1 MFKVAWP
8 RREVLQRSFPH
19 PRRWFPELVMAEL
32 DSLERE
38 LMGKIVTRLA
48 LGYVDLSTISSD
60 TPLFGGGLG
69 LDSLDALEIG
79 ILIEEDYGIVV
90 GPSERDR
97 SVFGT
102 IRELAQFVQR
112 NLQRDAARL

>member
-1 MFKVAWP
+1 
-8 RREVLQRSFPH
+8 
-19 PRRWFPELVMAEL
+19 MAEL
-32 DSLERE
+32 NSLEKE
-38 LMGKIVTRLA
+38 LMEKIITRLS
-48 LGYVDLSTISSD
+48 LSYVDLSTLSSD
-60 TPLFGGGLG
+60 TPLFQGGLE

-102 IRELAQFVQR
+102 IRDLAQFVEH

>member
-1 MFKVAWP
+1 
-8 RREVLQRSFPH
+8 
-19 PRRWFPELVMAEL
+19 MAEL
-32 DSLERE
+32 GSLERE
-38 LMGKIVTRLA
+38 LMGKIVARLGLA
-48 LGYVDLSTISSD
+48 YVDPSTLSGD
-60 TPLFGGGLG
+60 TPLFQGGLE

-102 IRELAQFVQR
+102 IRELAQFVQH